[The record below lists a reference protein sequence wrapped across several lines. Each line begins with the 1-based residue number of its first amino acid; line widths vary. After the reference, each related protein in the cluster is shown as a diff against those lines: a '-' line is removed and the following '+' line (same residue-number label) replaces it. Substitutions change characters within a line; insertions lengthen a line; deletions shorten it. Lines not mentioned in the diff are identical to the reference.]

1 MAKFIVVST
10 AAMLA
15 ILAGCSDPQ
24 TAATAPTEAT
34 LASSEQPVVEAPADP
49 QPSDRSLPPGVTID
63 APVEQRSM
71 HGYTTKAG
79 QERRVV
85 IYEFAEGDVA
95 SMATTLQTAMA
106 AAGFRARPEKDRDDG
121 KTRITFTKSGYGRV
135 NAALTSDLGN
145 KPKDP
150 EAAGTFSLDI
160 PVGDLISAEVDSR

>member
-1 MAKFIVVST
+1 MAKFIAVAA

-24 TAATAPTEAT
+24 PAATAPAAVPP
-34 LASSEQPVVEAPADP
+34 LASSEQPAAAPADP

-63 APVEQRSM
+63 APVEQRST

-85 IYEFAEGDVA
+85 IYEFSDGDVA
-95 SMATTLQTAMA
+95 SMASTLQTAMA

-121 KTRITFTKSGYGRV
+121 KTRMTFTKPGYGRV
-135 NAALTSDLGN
+135 NAALSADLGN